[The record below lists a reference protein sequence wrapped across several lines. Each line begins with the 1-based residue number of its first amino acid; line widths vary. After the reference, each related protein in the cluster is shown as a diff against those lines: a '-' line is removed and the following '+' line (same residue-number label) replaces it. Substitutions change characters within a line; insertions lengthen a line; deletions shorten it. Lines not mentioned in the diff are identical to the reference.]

1 MFGLFNFNDPSRS
14 QFEANYRVYPVT
26 FLDKPEA
33 EAGDKIFLPPSALD
47 RLGALDLLRT
57 GAVDE
62 QAGLAFHSLAV
73 ERQSIETPQ
82 YWHPFLTSCV
92 TFACHAPTASL
103 HIDYPMLFKLENR
116 ATGRTTHCGVL
127 EFIADEGMAYLP
139 YWVRPPCRLHSCQC
153 EGACAQLRSEAC
165 LSRDATLH
173 KRPLSPV

>member
-82 YWHPFLTSCV
+82 YWHPSLIKFKTFSFLDVVCYLCMPRSD
-92 TFACHAPTASL
+92 SL
-103 HIDYPMLFKLENR
+103 PPHR
-116 ATGRTTHCGVL
+116 
-127 EFIADEGMAYLP
+127 LP
-139 YWVRPPCRLHSCQC
+139 DALQVGEQGHRQDNALW
-153 EGACAQLRSEAC
+153 CA
-165 LSRDATLH
+165 
-173 KRPLSPV
+173 